1 MLSLRPRVKGTGIYA
16 VGTVAAF
23 ITTTLPVGW
32 LALDLDQWLSPTQYP
47 ALFALVGYTLGRSG
61 DNFLVPGY
69 KSGSWDSRFIK
80 LIEPSVESPG
90 ILETINAIPLHN
102 HSAYSDS
109 DGSHSHSFPSGPY
122 LRNDSVMTGA
132 PNAGGGGS
140 TYSSHSSVSHS
151 SHSHSDSSSGS
162 VTGLAVSNVATD
174 TVSRPPSITGR
185 VAIYTGV

>member
-1 MLSLRPRVKGTGIYA
+1 MLSLRPHIGTGIYA
-16 VGTVAAF
+16 VGTVATF
-23 ITTTLPVGW
+23 VTTALPVGW

-47 ALFALVGYTLGRSG
+47 ALFAVVGYTLGRSG

-69 KSGSWDSRFIK
+69 KSGSWDSRFVK

-90 ILETINAIPLHN
+90 VFETTNAIPLHD

-132 PNAGGGGS
+132 PNANGGGS

-151 SHSHSDSSSGS
+151 THSHGDSSSGS
-162 VTGLAVSNVATD
+162 VTGLAVSNVAID